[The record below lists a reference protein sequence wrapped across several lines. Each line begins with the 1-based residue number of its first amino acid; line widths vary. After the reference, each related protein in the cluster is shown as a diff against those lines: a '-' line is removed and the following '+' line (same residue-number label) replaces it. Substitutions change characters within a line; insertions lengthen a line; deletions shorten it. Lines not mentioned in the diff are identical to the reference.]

1 MDRPG
6 SMFRGTEL
14 PRLLVLLA
22 ITIVGVVFLWRYI
35 YLKKAGPL
43 GAPPLLAGEAA
54 EPIKPDNSPEFEG
67 VTDKTPVG
75 LRDTAAFVK
84 LLDRARETSDADLAR
99 AARRDIYFS
108 HLWQNPKLYRGVPV
122 YLLGTAFR
130 ITHEPSK
137 HTKSGWLYQAWIVT
151 PESSPNP
158 YICVFED
165 APQKLPLGDKLS
177 ERVVFNGYF
186 LKLLAYQAHDKERG
200 TPMLVGRI
208 GWTPEPP
215 PRDDRSYLLQFML
228 IAVGTAFV
236 ISFFR
241 WFTAFRK
248 TLSASKTPT
257 LLADRPAEEI
267 SPEDLSNYLGRVAEE
282 PEKPENEASGS
293 V

>member
-1 MDRPG
+1 MDRRG
-6 SMFRGTEL
+6 SLFRGTEL
-14 PRLLVLLA
+14 PRMLVLLA

-43 GAPPLLAGEAA
+43 GPPPLLAEEAA
-54 EPIKPDNSPEFEG
+54 DPIKPDKSPEFEG
-67 VTDKTPVG
+67 VTDRSKVG

-84 LLDRARETSDADLAR
+84 LLDRARETSASDLAR
-99 AARRDIYFS
+99 ASRRDVYFS
-108 HLWQNPKLYRGVPV
+108 HLWNNPKNYRGVPV
-122 YLLGTAFR
+122 HLLGTAFH

-137 HTKSGWLYQAWIVT
+137 HSKSGWLYHAWVVT
-151 PESSPNP
+151 PEGGSNP
-158 YICVFED
+158 YVCVFED
-165 APQKLPLGDKLS
+165 APKKLPIGDNLS

-186 LKLLAYQAHDKERG
+186 LKILAYQARDKERG
-200 TPMLVGRI
+200 APMLVGRI

-257 LLADRPAEEI
+257 LLADRPIEEI

-282 PEKPENEASGS
+282 PEKSENEVPGS
-293 V
+293 A